1 MRQQNAFN
9 AIDTVLILWQNKKDS
24 YIKIMFLDIFKFY
37 NIKLNLIHY
46 NNMLS
51 EYKFY
56 VTYLFHNDSL
66 SSKKIT
72 HQTNKHYFF

>member
-1 MRQQNAFN
+1 
-9 AIDTVLILWQNKKDS
+9 
-24 YIKIMFLDIFKFY
+24 MFLDIFKFY